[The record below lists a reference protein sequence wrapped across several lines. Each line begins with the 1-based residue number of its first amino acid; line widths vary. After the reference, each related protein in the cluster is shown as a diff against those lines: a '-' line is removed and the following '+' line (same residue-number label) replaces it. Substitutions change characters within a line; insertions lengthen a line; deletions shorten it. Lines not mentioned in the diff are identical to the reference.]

1 MYTLVDLSGRTIL
14 VTGASRGIGQDSAVM
29 FSRLGAKLVLVARS
43 EEALT
48 QTLSMLEGEGHSY
61 FAYDLADVENIQQL
75 AKNILDTS
83 GALDGMFYCAGITN
97 DRPFTMMKP
106 QDLQKVLTVNL
117 CAFVELVRCF
127 SKKKY
132 FNPGMRIAVMSSIA
146 SLVGKKAHLAYSASK
161 AAINEAVRCMAYELS
176 EKQIFVNA
184 IISGMIDTEMYRR
197 YLDDSGGP
205 EAAPNQALL
214 RRQYLGI
221 GKTEDIASAAA
232 FLLSPAAQFI
242 TGTCLPVDGGYSAS

>member
-14 VTGASRGIGQDSAVM
+14 VAGASRGIGQDSAVM

-43 EEALT
+43 EEGLK
-48 QTLSMLEGEGHSY
+48 QTISMLEGEGHSY
-61 FAYDLADVENIQQL
+61 FAYDLADLAHIQQL
-75 AKNILDTS
+75 AKNIVES
-83 GALDGMFYCAGITN
+83 AGALDGIFYSAGITH
-97 DRPFTMMKP
+97 DRPFAMMKP

-117 CAFVELVRCF
+117 CSFVEVVRCF

-146 SLVGKKAHLAYSASK
+146 SLAGMKAHLAYSAAE
-161 AAINEAVRCMAYELS
+161 AAINGAVRCMAYELS
-176 EKQIFVNA
+176 DKQIYVNA
-184 IISGMIDTEMYRR
+184 INAGMIDTDMYRR
-197 YLDDSGGP
+197 YLDDSGGT
-205 EAAPNQALL
+205 EGASNQMLL

-242 TGTCLPVDGGYSAS
+242 TGTCVPVDGGYTAS